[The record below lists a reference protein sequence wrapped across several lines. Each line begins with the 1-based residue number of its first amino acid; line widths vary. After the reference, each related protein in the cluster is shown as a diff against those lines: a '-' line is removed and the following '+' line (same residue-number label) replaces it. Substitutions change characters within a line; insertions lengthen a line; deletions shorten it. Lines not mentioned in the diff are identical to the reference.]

1 MIIENNQSETKRVG
15 CYNHIEVLVQNLN
28 QFSTKKKDDFGGFKD
43 IGWIKDS
50 TQDENKVVH
59 AGVRFWIATRRC
71 SSHSPYLSP
80 LDFSHSLLELA
91 IFPSL
96 KYQVH
101 HNLIFYQIWNKGHS
115 STKLT
120 RFWLFLTLLSQH
132 FWTTYPVPLVNV
144 SNPNWVPHKLDL
156 ENSNFKCR

>member
-1 MIIENNQSETKRVG
+1 MELPCDESNVTGSDMIIENNQSETKRVG

-91 IFPSL
+91 IFPSFR
-96 KYQVH
+96 YQVH
-101 HNLIFYQIWNKGHS
+101 GGFHVVAKIIREVK
-115 STKLT
+115 
-120 RFWLFLTLLSQH
+120 
-132 FWTTYPVPLVNV
+132 
-144 SNPNWVPHKLDL
+144 SNMIPYK
-156 ENSNFKCR
+156 FKCSHWW